1 LSILCSACTTKTVT
15 KIKLIDIPAKYLA
28 GCENPNFETSKQ
40 AIDAAKSGDYKQF
53 SIDQA
58 VHSQKQEKEIN
69 KCNQNILDLKKY
81 QKRLKADGSR

>member
-15 KIKLIDIPAKYLA
+15 KIKLIDIPPKYLV

-40 AIDAAKSGDYKQF
+40 AIDAAKNGDYKQF

-58 VHSQKQEKEIN
+58 VHSKKQEKEITRCD
-69 KCNQNILDLKKY
+69 KNIQDLIKY
-81 QKRLKADGSR
+81 QEELKSHDDD

>member
-15 KIKLIDIPAKYLA
+15 KIKLIDIPPKYLV

-40 AIDAAKSGDYKQF
+40 AIDAAKRGDYKQF

-58 VHSQKQEKEIN
+58 VHSKKQEKEIAR
-69 KCNQNILDLKKY
+69 CNQNIQDLKEY
-81 QKRLKADGSR
+81 QKGLKND